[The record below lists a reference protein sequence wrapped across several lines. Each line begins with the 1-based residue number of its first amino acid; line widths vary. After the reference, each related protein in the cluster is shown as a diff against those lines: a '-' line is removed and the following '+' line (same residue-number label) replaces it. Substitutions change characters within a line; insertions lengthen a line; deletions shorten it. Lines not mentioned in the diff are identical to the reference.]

1 MKSPRRIAIAM
12 LVVAS
17 LAGRAQTQAP
27 PPAPAAPTAAPAS
40 METLQELRDR
50 ISAAQKQQLD
60 DAMAAFQAQRYANA
74 LGILN
79 QLRDRHPRD
88 PVLAK
93 FASEA
98 SLNTGDPAFAITT
111 LTPLLQTDPRDWQAV
126 GLLARACAESGDT
139 ACRDAQMARMLDLHR
154 QGLTPVGMNDYPV
167 EHIAVGANTL
177 IVYSSLEPFGRYKV
191 YALGKVNSPD
201 GKLFLTITI
210 ESADSDQPGFA
221 KEHPKEAAQGMR
233 LFSLDA
239 YAETGLNQAGQRTQ
253 THYTFQ
259 FFNGQPTYDVIRENF
274 VKIAGGKA
282 SPLSSRSGLIV
293 P

>member
-1 MKSPRRIAIAM
+1 M
-12 LVVAS
+12 
-17 LAGRAQTQAP
+17 
-27 PPAPAAPTAAPAS
+27 TA
-40 METLQELRDR
+40 L
-50 ISAAQKQQLD
+50 K
-60 DAMAAFQAQRYANA
+60 AQRYADT
-74 LGILN
+74 LEILK
-79 QLRDRHPRD
+79 QLRDRHPYD

-98 SLNTGDPAFAITT
+98 SLNTGDPAFAIAT
-111 LTPLLQTDPRDWQAV
+111 LKPLLQTNPNDWQAV

-139 ACRDAQMARMLDLHR
+139 ACRDAQMSRMLDLHR
-154 QGLTPVGMNDYPV
+154 QGLTPTGMNDYPV
-167 EHIAVGANTL
+167 EHIATGANTL
-177 IVYSSLEPFGRYKV
+177 IVFSSLEPFSLYKI
-191 YALGKVNSPD
+191 YALGEVHNPD

-210 ESADSDQPGFA
+210 ESNDSDQPGFT

-259 FFNGQPTYDVIRENF
+259 FFNGQPTYDVIREYF
-274 VKIAGGKA
+274 TKITSGKA
-282 SPLSSRSGLIV
+282 SPLSNRTGLIV

>member
-1 MKSPRRIAIAM
+1 LKSQRHIAIAM
-12 LVVAS
+12 LVAS
-17 LAGRAQTQAP
+17 ALAGRAQTQP
-27 PPAPAAPTAAPAS
+27 PPTTAAPTPTAA

-50 ISAAQKQQLD
+50 ISAAQRQQLD
-60 DAMAAFQAQRYANA
+60 DAMAAFQAQRYAEA

-79 QLRDRHPRD
+79 DLRDRHPRD

-98 SLNTGDPAFAITT
+98 SINTGDRAFAIAT
-111 LTPLLQTDPRDWQAV
+111 LTPLLQTDPSDWQAV
-126 GLLARACAESGDT
+126 GLLARACAESSDT
-139 ACRDAQMARMLDLHR
+139 ACRDAQMSHMLDLHR
-154 QGLTPVGMNDYPV
+154 QGLTPAGVNDYPV

-177 IVYSSLEPFGRYKV
+177 IVSRSLEPFGRYKI
-191 YALGKVNSPD
+191 YALGKVSNPD

-210 ESADSDQPGFA
+210 ESNDSDQPGFA

-259 FFNGQPTYDVIRENF
+259 FFNGQPTYDVIRESF
-274 VKIAGGKA
+274 IKVAGGKA

>member
-1 MKSPRRIAIAM
+1 LKSPRCIAIAM
-12 LVVAS
+12 LVAS
-17 LAGRAQTQAP
+17 ALAGRAQTQP
-27 PPAPAAPTAAPAS
+27 PPTTAAPTPTAA

-50 ISAAQKQQLD
+50 ISAAQRQQLD
-60 DAMAAFQAQRYANA
+60 DAMAAFQAQRYAEA
-74 LGILN
+74 LEVLK

-98 SLNTGDPAFAITT
+98 SLNIGDPAYSLAA
-111 LTPLLQTDPRDWQAV
+111 LTPMVQIAPNDWQAV
-126 GLLARACAESGDT
+126 GLLARACAESGDI
-139 ACRDAQMARMLDLHR
+139 ACRDAQMSHMLDLYR
-154 QGLTPVGMNDYPV
+154 QGLTPTGMNDYPV
-167 EHIAVGANTL
+167 EHIAVGASTL
-177 IVYSSLEPFGRYKV
+177 IVFSSLEPFTRYKI
-191 YALGKVNSPD
+191 YALGKVNNPD
-201 GKLFLTITI
+201 GKLTLTMTI
-210 ESADSDQPGFA
+210 ESNDSDQPGFA
-221 KEHPKEAAQGMR
+221 KEHPQEAAQGMR

-259 FFNGQPTYDVIRENF
+259 FFNGQPTYDVIRESF
-274 VKIAGGKA
+274 IKIASGKA